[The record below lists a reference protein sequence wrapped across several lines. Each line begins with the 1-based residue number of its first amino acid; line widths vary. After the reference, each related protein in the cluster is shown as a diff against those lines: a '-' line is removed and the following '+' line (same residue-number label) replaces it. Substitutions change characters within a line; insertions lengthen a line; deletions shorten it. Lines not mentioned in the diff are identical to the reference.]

1 MFNDPCTQ
9 PKSVRARV
17 IARPPDIEIQFFQ
30 LILPILSYYWLNDL
44 NIEI

>member
-1 MFNDPCTQ
+1 MMG
-9 PKSVRARV
+9 SVEKNEFQCQGV